1 MNKEVSTT
9 ESGRNKYAVYLP
21 WLIVLAAVIVRLI
34 YFSDITTNN
43 PYFHDETLVAE
54 VHHEWAKDIVSGNP
68 GESGEVF
75 IRAPLY
81 PYLVAAIYRIFGP
94 DTMYPRLIQLLL
106 GAMLTYPIYL
116 IARRIFGYKE
126 AIAAAAIW
134 ALYGPMI
141 FFEGELFETSLTT
154 AAIFGAFFFW
164 NNALARSRL
173 LHYAVTGLLLGAAV
187 ILKPNS
193 ALFILVL
200 LIWQLFFNRG
210 DEKRIKHSSV
220 FFMAAL
226 IVILPV
232 TLRNAIVGKEFV
244 PVAAYGGLNIY
255 IGANEHADGVSAVI
269 PDAVETEIDLEWG
282 RQHHATALTAMS
294 IRLAREETGEDIT
307 PAEASD
313 YWYGQALKFAVKNP
327 LKFAWLNI
335 KKAVLYFNG
344 FEYGNTRDLYF
355 SRDHSALLSLLLW
368 NQGIKFPLGLLLP
381 FAGLG
386 LFYSIQNKNP
396 YTKRILLFL
405 LTAAASA
412 TLVFVCARFRMTAI
426 PFLVILAG
434 YGVVEAFR
442 NLSGKRV
449 MVNAG
454 IFIPLVLLFNL
465 NIFGLEKDTSYQEY
479 YNLGRN
485 YLAKGEFQKGYDNLM
500 KSVESKQDFVPA
512 LNELGVLL
520 EGFGKYPQA
529 VYYYGQVLSYD
540 TGNAV
545 SLYNLG
551 AAEGKGG
558 ALDSAAV
565 HLRQAVDIDPDFW
578 QAWLNLG
585 NVRLYA
591 GDPDSA
597 EACYLTASE
606 ILPENPDVL
615 FNLGNFYMM
624 QKKNREA
631 RQYFDMVKVLAPDY
645 PALDDIIQ
653 RMAEQDD

>member
-1 MNKEVSTT
+1 M
-9 ESGRNKYAVYLP
+9 GA
-21 WLIVLAAVIVRLI
+21 IIVRLI
-34 YFSDITTNN
+34 YFSEISAHN

-54 VHHEWAKDIVSGNP
+54 VHHEWAKDIASGNA
-68 GESGEVF
+68 GASAEVF
-75 IRAPLY
+75 LRAPLY
-81 PYLVAAIYRIFGP
+81 PYAVAAIYWIFGA

-106 GAMLTYPIYL
+106 GALLTYPIYL
-116 IARRIFGYKE
+116 VSRKIFGYKE

-154 AAIFGAFFFW
+154 AAVFGVFFFW
-164 NNALARSRL
+164 NSAVTRRSL
-173 LHYAVTGLLLGAAV
+173 LHYAAAGLFLGAAV

-200 LIWQLFFNRG
+200 LIWQIFFNRA
-210 DEKRIKHSSV
+210 EAKRLKHAAI
-220 FFMAAL
+220 FLIAAL
-226 IVILPV
+226 ILILPV
-232 TLRNAIVGKEFV
+232 TLRNAIAGKEFV

-269 PDAVETEIDLEWG
+269 PDEIETEMDLEWG

-294 IRLAREETGEDIT
+294 IRLASEEAGEALS
-307 PAEASD
+307 PAQASA
-313 YWYGQALKFAVKNP
+313 YWYGKALKFAVKNP
-327 LKFAWLNI
+327 LKFAWLNL
-335 KKAVLYFNG
+335 KKVILYFNG

-355 SRDHSALLSLLLW
+355 SRNHSTLLSLLLW

-381 FAGLG
+381 LAGLG
-386 LFYSIQNKNP
+386 LFYSLRNKNP
-396 YTKRILLFL
+396 HAARILLFL

-412 TLVFVCARFRMTAI
+412 ILVFVCARFRMTAV
-426 PFLVILAG
+426 PFLIILAG
-434 YGVVEAFR
+434 YGVVEVFR

-449 MVNAG
+449 LVNAG

-465 NIFGLEKDTSYQEY
+465 NYFGLEKDTSYQEY

-485 YLAKGEFQKGYDNLM
+485 YLAKGEFQQGYDNLM
-500 KSVESKQDFVPA
+500 KSVGSKPDFLPA

-520 EGFGKYPQA
+520 EQFGKYPQA

-540 TGNAV
+540 TDNAV

-565 HLRQAVDIDPDFW
+565 HLRQAVEIEPDFW

-585 NVRLYA
+585 NVRLYL

-597 EACYLTASE
+597 EACYLTAAE
-606 ILPENPDVL
+606 ILPENPDIL

-631 RQYFDMVKVLAPDY
+631 GKYFDRVRQLAPDY
-645 PALDDIIQ
+645 PALDEIIQ
-653 RMAEQDD
+653 KLSEQDD